1 MIQGVNMYNNSKVA
15 KSIRLALMIGAA
27 ATATVSTSA
36 FSAEEEAAE
45 GVERIEVT
53 GSRIKRTDLESASP
67 ITVFSSEDLVSSGA
81 VTLEEFIQNVPAI
94 TGAAEGSS
102 TNNGSR
108 GYATASLRGLGS
120 GRTLVLI
127 NGRRF
132 SSQDLNTI
140 PVAYVER
147 VEILRDG
154 ASTVYGSD
162 AIAGVINFITKKDFE
177 GVEIVAQYDETSEG
191 DGGTTAFSVTTGA
204 SSEKGNI
211 VFSLGYNKRKEIYQG
226 DRSFSDC
233 PISENADGKFCS
245 GSGTIPYGQFFNDN
259 YDGHVV
265 DPSTGEVRPFEAEKD
280 AFNYSTTSY
289 SVTPQEVFSINA
301 AARYEIADDLTFIS
315 EGGFTNRKSDQL
327 MAPEGTF
334 WAPAVPAANPYNP
347 VGEEVYIVRR
357 LRETAGRAFIQ
368 DFSDYRMVVGLEGLL
383 FGEYSWDVAY
393 NYSRYV
399 DTRLDTGRVNPL
411 RIETLL
417 DPALCEADGA
427 CPEVWDVFHAGTLTD
442 EMIDYAFVDNSPVVN
457 GTTKQL
463 MANISGDLID
473 LPAGTAMFAFG
484 VEKRWEEYS
493 RTPDGAAALG
503 QIYSVAGA
511 PTAGAYNLE
520 EAYLEINVP
529 VLSDLP
535 MVESLNI
542 SAAARYSDFSNL
554 SKSSTN
560 TKFGIEWTPMSGL
573 LIRATQAD
581 GFRAP
586 SISELYA
593 PQQETNLA
601 YNEPCIDWGNSDNA
615 NIRANCAADGLPE
628 NFNLSSDQSTSITGG
643 NPDLSPE
650 ESDSFTAGFV
660 YTHDSGFTT
669 SLDYFDIEI
678 TNGVGTAGT
687 NNVITACYESANFSD
702 PLCEFMKGAAIT
714 EDTPH
719 STAPNRSVL
728 GSISGVLL
736 TNANLGQFNTSG
748 FDFDMA
754 QSFDVTGGTLRVAL
768 NGTYLNEYTYTPLPG
783 SPEVSLAGKFG
794 EDQWENNYA
803 TFSRIRA
810 NLTVGYSTDDWSVN
824 WVSHYQSA
832 TDDLAADDGNLDNVA
847 DSVWYHDIQG
857 SYYLENYTFTLG
869 ARNAT
874 DIDAPYTTNNQD
886 SNTIPASYDTAGRF
900 MYAKVAVK
908 F

>member
-1 MIQGVNMYNNSKVA
+1 MYNNSKLTKAV
-15 KSIRLALMIGAA
+15 RLAMMVGAA
-27 ATATVSTSA
+27 SATAISAPA
-36 FSAEEEAAE
+36 FSAEDGAE
-45 GVERIEVT
+45 SVERIEVT
-53 GSRIKRTDLESASP
+53 GSRIKRTDMESASP
-67 ITVFSSEDLVSSGA
+67 ITVFTAEDLVSSGA

-132 SSQDLNTI
+132 ASGDLNSI
-140 PVAYVER
+140 PVSYISR

-154 ASTVYGSD
+154 ASTSYGSD

-177 GVEIVAQYDETSEG
+177 GVEVVAQYDETSEG
-191 DGGTTAFSVTTGA
+191 DGETTNISITTGA
-204 SSEKGNI
+204 SSEKGNV
-211 VFSLGYNKRKEIYQG
+211 VFSLGYTNRKTIFQG

-233 PISENADGKFCS
+233 PIRENDSGKFCG

-265 DPSTGEVRPFEAEKD
+265 DPSSGAVRPFSAEQD
-280 AFNYSTTSY
+280 AFNFSTTSY
-289 SVTPQEVFSINA
+289 LVTPQEVFTINS
-301 AARYEIADDLTFIS
+301 AARYEISDDLTVFT
-315 EGGFTNRKSDQL
+315 EGGFTNRKSEQQ

-347 VGEEVYIVRR
+347 TGEDLFIVRR
-357 LRETAGRAFIQ
+357 LRETAGRVFAQ

-383 FGEYSWDVAY
+383 FDEYSWDIAY
-393 NYSRYV
+393 NYGRYM
-399 DTRLDTGRVNPL
+399 DTRLDTGRVNPD
-411 RIETLL
+411 RIEALL
-417 DPALCEADGA
+417 DPALCADDAG
-427 CPEVWDVFHAGTLTD
+427 CPEVWDVFHAGTLNQD
-442 EMIDYAFVDNSPVVN
+442 MIDYAFVNNSPVIN
-457 GTTKQL
+457 GTTKQF
-463 MANISGDLID
+463 MANISGDLME

-493 RTPDGAAALG
+493 RTPDGAASLG

-511 PTAGAYNLE
+511 PTSGAYNLE
-520 EAYLEINVP
+520 EAYLEVNIP
-529 VLSDLP
+529 VLADMP
-535 MVESLNI
+535 MAKSLNVT
-542 SAAARYSDFSNL
+542 AAVRHSSFSNL
-554 SKSSTN
+554 DDSATTS
-560 TKFGIEWTPMSGL
+560 KFGIEWTPIDGL
-573 LIRATQAD
+573 LVRATKAD

-586 SISELYA
+586 GITELFS

-601 YNEPCIDWGNSDNA
+601 YNEPCIDWGNSSNA
-615 NIRANCAADGLPE
+615 NVRANCAADGLPSD
-628 NFNLSSDQSTSITGG
+628 FNLSSDQSTSITGG
-643 NPDLSPE
+643 NPNLSPE
-650 ESDSFTAGFV
+650 ESDSLTAGFV
-660 YTHDSGFTT
+660 YTHESGFTA

-719 STAPNRSVL
+719 STAANRSVL

-748 FDFDMA
+748 VDFDMA
-754 QSFDVTGGTLRVAL
+754 QSFDVTGGTLRVSL

-783 SPEVSLAGKFG
+783 AAEVSLAGKFG
-794 EDQWENNYA
+794 EDQWENNLA
-803 TFSRIRA
+803 TYSRVRA
-810 NLTVGYSTDDWSVN
+810 NLTVGYSTDDWAVN
-824 WVSHYQSA
+824 WVSHYQTA
-832 TDDLAADDGNLDNVA
+832 TDDLAGAPDDGNIENTA
-847 DSVWYHDIQG
+847 KSVWYHDIQG
-857 SYYLENYTFTLG
+857 SYYLDNYTFTVG

-886 SNTIPASYDTAGRF
+886 ANTIVASYDTAGRF

>member
-1 MIQGVNMYNNSKVA
+1 MYNNSKVA

-27 ATATVSTSA
+27 STAAISTSA
-36 FSAEEEAAE
+36 FSAEETGAE
-45 GVERIEVT
+45 DVERIEVT

-67 ITVFSSEDLVSSGA
+67 ITVFSAEDLASTGA
-81 VTLEEFIQNVPAI
+81 VTLEEFIQNIPAI

-108 GYATASLRGLGS
+108 GYATASLRGLGA

-147 VEILRDG
+147 VEVLRDG
-154 ASTVYGSD
+154 ASTSYGSD

-177 GVEIVAQYDETSEG
+177 GVEITAQYDETSEG
-191 DGGTTAFSVTTGA
+191 DGGTTAISITTGT
-204 SSEKGNI
+204 SSEKGNV
-211 VFSLGYNKRKEIYQG
+211 VFSLGYTKRNQIMQG

-233 PISENADGKFCS
+233 PIRENDDGKFCG

-265 DPSTGEVRPFEAEKD
+265 DPTTGEVRPFEAEID
-280 AFNYSTTSY
+280 AFNFSTTSY
-289 SVTPQEVFSINA
+289 LVTPQEVFTINA
-301 AARYEIADDLTFIS
+301 AARYEIADELTLFT
-315 EGGFTNRKSDQL
+315 EGGFTNRKSDQQ

-334 WAPAVPAANPYNP
+334 WAPSVPAANPYNP
-347 VGEEVYIVRR
+347 VGEEVFIVRR
-357 LRETAGRAFIQ
+357 LRETAGRAFAQ
-368 DFSDYRMVVGLEGLL
+368 DFSDYRMVVGLEGML
-383 FGEYSWDVAY
+383 FDEYSWDVSY

-399 DTRLDTGRVNPL
+399 DTRLDTGRVNPE

-417 DPALCEADGA
+417 DPALCDADSD
-427 CPEVWDVFHAGTLTD
+427 CPEVWDVFHAGTLSE
-442 EMIDYAFVDNSPVVN
+442 EMINYAFVNNSPVIN
-457 GTTKQL
+457 GTTKQI
-463 MANISGDLID
+463 MANISGDIME
-473 LPAGTAMFAFG
+473 LPAGAAMFAFG
-484 VEKRWEEYS
+484 VEKRWEDYS
-493 RTPDGAAALG
+493 RTPDGAASLG
-503 QIYSVAGA
+503 QIYSVAGD
-511 PTAGAYNLE
+511 PTSGAYDLE
-520 EAYLEINVP
+520 EAYLEVNVP
-529 VLSDLP
+529 LVADVP
-535 MVESLNI
+535 GIESLNFT
-542 SAAARYSDFSNL
+542 AAARYSDFSNL

-560 TKFGIEWTPMSGL
+560 TKFGIEWTAIDGL
-573 LIRATQAD
+573 LIRATQAQ

-586 SISELYA
+586 SITELFA

-601 YNEPCIDWGNSDNA
+601 YNEPCIDWGNSDNE

-628 NFNLSSDQSTSITGG
+628 DFNLSSDQSTSITGG

-660 YTHDSGFTT
+660 YTDDSGFTA
-669 SLDYFDIEI
+669 SVDYFDIEI

-702 PLCEFMKGAAIT
+702 PLCEFMKGAVIT

-719 STAPNRSVL
+719 PTAANRSVL

-748 FDFDMA
+748 VDFDMA
-754 QSFDVTGGTLRVAL
+754 QSFEITGGTLRVSL
-768 NGTYLNEYTYTPLPG
+768 NGTYLNEYSYTPLPG
-783 SPEVSLAGKFG
+783 SDEVSLAGKFG
-794 EDQWENNYA
+794 EDQWETNLA
-803 TFSRIRA
+803 TYSRIRA
-810 NLTVGYSTDDWSVN
+810 NLTVGYIADDWSIN

-832 TDDLAADDGNLDNVA
+832 TDDLAGEEGDGNLDNVA

-857 SYYLENYTFTLG
+857 SYFLDNYTFTLG
-869 ARNAT
+869 ARNVT

-886 SNTIPASYDTAGRF
+886 SNTIPASYDTAGRY

>member
-1 MIQGVNMYNNSKVA
+1 MYNNSKVA
-15 KSIRLALMIGAA
+15 KAIRLAMMFGAA
-27 ATATVSTSA
+27 ATASVSTSA
-36 FSAEEEAAE
+36 FSADEEASE
-45 GVERIEVT
+45 DVERIEVT

-67 ITVFSSEDLVSSGA
+67 ITVFSSADIVSSGA

-102 TNNGSR
+102 TNNGSK

-132 SSQDLNTI
+132 SSQDLNTV
-140 PVAYVER
+140 PVAYIER

-154 ASTVYGSD
+154 ASTSYGSD

-177 GVEIVAQYDETSEG
+177 GIEISAQYDETSEG

-211 VFSLGYNKRKEIYQG
+211 VFSLGYTKRKTIFQG

-233 PISENADGKFCS
+233 PIRENSDGKFCG
-245 GSGTIPYGQFFNDN
+245 GSGTIPYGQFFNAN

-265 DPSTGEVRPFEAEKD
+265 DPSSGEVRPFEAEKD
-280 AFNYSTTSY
+280 AFNFSTTSFL
-289 SVTPQEVFSINA
+289 VTPQETFSINT
-301 AARYEIADDLTFIS
+301 AARYEITDDITVFS
-315 EGGFTNRKSDQL
+315 EGGFTNRKSDQQ

-347 VGEEVYIVRR
+347 VGEEVFVVRR
-357 LRETAGRAFIQ
+357 LRETAGRAFFQ
-368 DFSDYRMVVGLEGLL
+368 DFSDYRMVVGMEGML
-383 FGEYSWDVAY
+383 FDDYSWDIAY

-399 DTRLDTGRVNPL
+399 DTRLDKGRVNPD
-411 RIETLL
+411 RIEALL
-417 DPALCEADGA
+417 DPTLCAADGG
-427 CPEVWDVFHAGTLTD
+427 CPEVWDVFHAGTLSQ
-442 EMIDYAFVDNSPVVN
+442 EMIDYAFVDNSPVIN
-457 GTTKQL
+457 GTTKQI
-463 MANISGDLID
+463 MANISGDIMD

-484 VEKRWEEYS
+484 VEKRWEDYN

-511 PTAGAYNLE
+511 PTAGAYDLE
-520 EAYLEINVP
+520 EAYLEVSVP
-529 VLSDLP
+529 VVADLP
-535 MVESLNI
+535 MVETLNFT
-542 SAAARYSDFSNL
+542 AAVRYSDFSNL
-554 SKSSTN
+554 SQSATN
-560 TKFGIEWTPMSGL
+560 TKFGIEWTPMDGL

-586 SISELYA
+586 SITELFQ

-601 YNEPCIDWGNSDNA
+601 YNEPCINWGASTNA
-615 NIRANCAADGLPE
+615 NVRANCAADGLPE
-628 NFNLSSDQSTSITGG
+628 DFNLSSDQSTSITGG

-660 YTHDSGFTT
+660 YTHESGFTA

-678 TNGVGTAGT
+678 KDGVGTAGT
-687 NNVITACYESANFSD
+687 DNVIRACYESANFSD
-702 PLCEFMKGAAIT
+702 PLCQFMMGAAIT
-714 EDTPH
+714 DDTPH
-719 STAPNRSVL
+719 PTAANRSVL
-728 GSISGVLL
+728 GNISGVLL
-736 TNANLGQFNTSG
+736 TNANLGVFNTSG
-748 FDFDMA
+748 VDFDMA
-754 QSFDVTGGTLRVAL
+754 QSFDVSGGTLRLSL
-768 NGTYLNEYTYTPLPG
+768 NGTYLDEYVYTPIPG
-783 SPEVSLAGKFG
+783 ADEVSLAGKFG
-794 EDQWENNYA
+794 ADQWENNLA
-803 TFSRIRA
+803 TYSKIRA
-810 NLTVGYSTDDWSVN
+810 NLTVGYSTDDWAVN

-832 TDDLAADDGNLDNVA
+832 TDDLLGEDGDGNIDNVA

-857 SYYLENYTFTLG
+857 TYFYDNYTFTLG